1 MEPQESAVQYSRW
14 NNIQDEVSIS
24 VSTLESSSCERVYNK
39 LCTGK
44 LGIAMKVV
52 GGIILFWVIF
62 IISYVTGY
70 YIHKCK

>member
-1 MEPQESAVQYSRW
+1 MEPQESAVQYSGG
-14 NNIQDEVSIS
+14 NNSQDEVSKN
-24 VSTLESSSCERVYNK
+24 VSTPESSGCEQFYNK

-52 GGIILFWVIF
+52 DGIVLFWVIF
-62 IISYVTGY
+62 IVGYVTGY

>member
-14 NNIQDEVSIS
+14 NNSQDEVSMS
-24 VSTLESSSCERVYNK
+24 VSTPESSGCERVYNK

-52 GGIILFWVIF
+52 GGIVLFWVIF
-62 IISYVTGY
+62 IIGYVTGY